1 MAAPPPDSAVP
12 LHTVRV
18 GKAGAWVKNK
28 TVTTALQRRGPGGVG
43 GAATFLPQ
51 DRNRAPSQ
59 TPPFTTRP
67 GRPAVAVVWGH
78 LMPTLAQAHPP
89 PWGGLLS
96 NCRCLFHLWLPPG
109 PSEDTL
115 GDACPRR
122 FWAAVVQ
129 AGCSSHP
136 ALSGLVSAG
145 AFQPPLARGP
155 GWGHGLPARF
165 SPACGSNSQA
175 ARSAAVWDPRAGFSS
190 GP

>member
-1 MAAPPPDSAVP
+1 MAAPPPDSTVP

-78 LMPTLAQAHPP
+78 LMPTLAQVHSPTP
-89 PWGGLLS
+89 
-96 NCRCLFHLWLPPG
+96 
-109 PSEDTL
+109 
-115 GDACPRR
+115 
-122 FWAAVVQ
+122 
-129 AGCSSHP
+129 
-136 ALSGLVSAG
+136 G
-145 AFQPPLARGP
+145 AFVKLPLSVPLVVAT
-155 GWGHGLPARF
+155 
-165 SPACGSNSQA
+165 
-175 ARSAAVWDPRAGFSS
+175 RAI
-190 GP
+190 